1 MLDSVFFGVFA
12 AFVILGALGTIALR
26 NPVHCAVALTASLI
40 GVAGTFLLLGAEF
53 LSVAQVIVYVGGIM
67 VLFLFV
73 IMLVNVAQAG
83 RERRFSRNA
92 VPAVALSL
100 LVGAAVLYF
109 LTSRPL
115 VLAKSLAKTPP
126 LAPPSG
132 TQGNVEQIGT
142 ALFTTHLLPFE
153 IASVLLLAALV
164 GSVVLAQKRI

>member
-1 MLDSVFFGVFA
+1 MLDSVFFSVFA

-26 NPVHCAVALTASLI
+26 NPVHCAVALTASLV

-73 IMLVNVAQAG
+73 IMLVNVTNAG
-83 RERRFSRNA
+83 REPRFSKNA
-92 VPAVALSL
+92 VPAVALAL
-100 LVGAAVLYF
+100 LLGAAVLYF

-115 VLAKSLAKTPP
+115 ILAKALAT
-126 LAPPSG
+126 SNS
-132 TQGNVEQIGT
+132 QGNVEQIGT